1 MKYCISLLLL
11 SLYPLLSGCA
21 QTQLLKPSSTQLV
34 EVARS
39 DRQWTGIAVARDGRI
54 FVNYPRWSENV
65 PFSVGELK
73 PDGSVAP
80 YPDTT
85 LNTWEPGMDPAD
97 RFVCV
102 QSVVVD
108 RDGYLW
114 ILDPA
119 NPQFKGV
126 VVGGPKLV
134 KVDLATNRIIRTIR
148 FAAPVIE
155 LGSYLND
162 VRIDTRRQVAY
173 ITDSGAGAIVVVD
186 LAAGTSRRLLA
197 GHPSTSSE
205 EVSLTIGG
213 KPWLRPDGSA
223 PRVHADGIALDT
235 TGDHLYYQAL
245 TGRTLY
251 HIETRWLR
259 DPHLNDRELAGKV
272 ETLGKTGSADGLE
285 FGVDGRVYTSALEE
299 DAIKAVFPG
308 GKATIVVQDP
318 RLAWPDSLAF
328 GPDGNLYVTT
338 SQIHR
343 GPNPP
348 EPYKIFKV
356 EKYFQ

>member
-1 MKYCISLLLL
+1 MHNGMLLLL
-11 SLYPLLSGCA
+11 IGLMSQLAGCA
-21 QTQLLKPSSTQLV
+21 SYQMSQAEQSALV

-85 LNTWEPGMDPAD
+85 LNTWEPGSDPAE

-119 NPQFKGV
+119 NPRFQGV
-126 VVGGPKLV
+126 VPGGPKLA
-134 KVDLATNRIIRTIR
+134 KVDLATNRIIQTIR

-155 LGSYLND
+155 PNSYLND
-162 VRIDTRRQVAY
+162 VRIDPRRQVAY
-173 ITDSGAGAIVVVD
+173 LTDSGAGAIIVVD

-197 GHPSTSSE
+197 GHPSTQAE
-205 EVSLTIGG
+205 EITLTIGG

-223 PRVHADGIALDT
+223 PRVHADGIALDPAADT
-235 TGDHLYYQAL
+235 LYYQAL

-251 HIETRWLR
+251 RIETRWLR
-259 DPHLNDRELAGKV
+259 DPHQTERELADKV
-272 ETLGKTGSADGLE
+272 ETLGKTGAADGLE
-285 FGVDGRVYTSALEE
+285 FGADGRVYISALEE
-299 DAIKAVFPG
+299 NAIKAVVPG
-308 GKATIVVQDP
+308 GTAEIVVQSP
-318 RLAWPDSLAF
+318 ELAWPDSFAF
-328 GPDGNLYVTT
+328 GPDGSLYVTT
-338 SQIHR
+338 SQINR
-343 GPNPP
+343 GPKPP
-348 EPYKIFKV
+348 EPYKIFKL
-356 EKYFQ
+356 ERRP

>member
-1 MKYCISLLLL
+1 MKNLIILLLIGL
-11 SLYPLLSGCA
+11 VSQLAGCA
-21 QTQLLKPSSTQLV
+21 SYKISQGDHPSLV
-34 EVARS
+34 EVAHS
-39 DRQWTGIAVARDGRI
+39 NRQWTGIAVASDSRI

-73 PDGSVAP
+73 PDGSVVP
-80 YPDTT
+80 YPDTA
-85 LNTWEPGMDPAD
+85 LNTWAPGMDPAN

-126 VVGGPKLV
+126 VPGGPKLV
-134 KVDLATNRIIRTIR
+134 KVDLATNRIIQTVR

-155 LGSYLND
+155 PDSYLND

-173 ITDSGAGAIVVVD
+173 LTDSGAGAIVVVD
-186 LAAGTSRRLLA
+186 LATGTSRRLLA
-197 GHPSTSSE
+197 RHPSTRSE
-205 EVSLTIGG
+205 EITLTIGG
-213 KPWLRPDGSA
+213 KPWLRPDGSV
-223 PRVHADGIALDT
+223 PRVHADGIALDPA
-235 TGDHLYYQAL
+235 GDCLYYQSL

-251 HIETRWLR
+251 RIETRWLR
-259 DPHLNDRELAGKV
+259 DPGLTDQELASKV
-272 ETLGKTGSADGLE
+272 ETLGKTGAADGLE
-285 FGVDGRVYTSALEE
+285 FGTDGRVYISALEE
-299 DAIKAVFPG
+299 NAIKAVTPG
-308 GKATIVVQDP
+308 GRAEIVVQDP
-318 RLAWPDSLAF
+318 QLAWPDSFAF
-328 GPDGNLYVTT
+328 GPDGSLYVTT

-348 EPYKIFKV
+348 EPYRIYRL
-356 EKYFQ
+356 ERQP

>member
-1 MKYCISLLLL
+1 MKNGMVFVLIGLVAQVA
-11 SLYPLLSGCA
+11 GCA
-21 QTQLLKPSSTQLV
+21 SYQVGRVEPSALV
-34 EVARS
+34 EVAQS

-65 PFSVGELK
+65 PFSVGELQA
-73 PDGSVAP
+73 DGSVAP

-85 LNTWEPGMDPAD
+85 LNTWEPGSDPAD

-108 RDGYLW
+108 RDGDLW

-119 NPQFKGV
+119 NPRFKGV
-126 VVGGPKLV
+126 VPGGPKLL
-134 KVDLATNRIIRTIR
+134 KVDLASNRIIQTIR
-148 FAAPVIE
+148 FATPVIE
-155 LGSYLND
+155 PNSYLND

-173 ITDSGAGAIVVVD
+173 ITDSGAGAIIVVD

-197 GHPSTSSE
+197 GHSSTQAE
-205 EVSLTIGG
+205 EVTLTIGG

-223 PRVHADGIALDT
+223 PRVHADGIALDPA
-235 TGDHLYYQAL
+235 GDTLYYQAL

-251 HIETRWLR
+251 RIATRWLR
-259 DPHLNDRELAGKV
+259 DPHQTEQELADKV
-272 ETLGKTGSADGLE
+272 EILGKTGAADGLE
-285 FGVDGRVYTSALEE
+285 FGADGRVYISALEE
-299 DAIKAVFPG
+299 DAIKAVVPG
-308 GKATIVVQDP
+308 RQAEIVVQDP
-318 RLAWPDSLAF
+318 QLAWPDSFAF
-328 GPDGNLYVTT
+328 GPDGSLYVTT

-348 EPYKIFKV
+348 EPYRIFRLGGGN
-356 EKYFQ
+356 